1 VRAPDL
7 IRFARDA
14 ATGNPLRTFL
24 LVLAMAIGVAAVV
37 VLTALGDGARRY
49 VLNEFS
55 SIGSNLVIVL
65 PGALADRRLQPR
77 QRHHQH
83 AARPDHR
90 RRAGAAARQRRAPR
104 RAAGRRHLRNQ
115 LCGKLREVMV
125 AGTTAEFIDVRRLTL
140 AQGRFLPTG
149 DWRRGVSEAVIGAK
163 VRDEMFGHESALGQ
177 LVRVGDRRFR
187 IVGVLASSGQGLGMN
202 TDELVIVPVALAQ
215 AMFNSN
221 TLFRILVEAS
231 SREAIE
237 PAKAQVT
244 EIIKQRHDGEEDVT
258 IITQD
263 AVLATFDR
271 LLGTMTLAVAGIA
284 AISLA
289 VAGILVMNVMLVSVA
304 QRTAEIG
311 LLKALGATGATIRN
325 AFLTE
330 AAMLSVAGAV
340 LGFVLGRRA
349 PRSSAS
355 CIPTYPA
362 FPAPT
367 GRCSPGSARHSSP
380 ASSSASCPPA
390 RPRGSIRC
398 RHCRSDRQAMVQQ
411 HLNHGGNGEHSENLF
426 EFFFSPYPP
435 CPPCLP
441 LCSLWLARLFS

>member
-1 VRAPDL
+1 MRTTDL
-7 IRFARDA
+7 IRFARGA
-14 ATGNPLRTFL
+14 ATGNPLRTTL

-65 PGALADRRLQPR
+65 PGRSQTGGFNPGNAVTSTPRDLTIDDAQALL
-77 QRHHQH
+77 
-83 AARPDHR
+83 
-90 RRAGAAARQRRAPR
+90 RASAVY
-104 RAAGRRHLRNQ
+104 RAAPLAVGTSEISAG
-115 LCGKLREVMV
+115 GKLREVTV
-125 AGTTAEFIDVRRLTL
+125 AGTTAEFIEVRRLAL
-140 AQGRFLPTG
+140 AQGRFLPSG
-149 DWRRGVSEAVIGAK
+149 DWRRGASEAVIGAK
-163 VRDEMFGHESALGQ
+163 IRDEMFGRGPALGQ
-177 LVRVGDRRFR
+177 VVRVGDRRFR
-187 IVGVLASSGQGLGMN
+187 VVGILAASGQGLGMN

-221 TLFRILVEAS
+221 TLFRILVEAT

-244 EIIKQRHDGEEDVT
+244 EILRLRHEGELDVT

-311 LLKALGATGATIRN
+311 LLKALGATGVTIGK

-340 LGFVLGRRA
+340 LGFALGHAGAAIIRQLYPA
-349 PRSSAS
+349 
-355 CIPTYPA
+355 YPA
-362 FPAPT
+362 FPPGWAVLAGLGTALLT
-367 GRCSPGSARHSSP
+367 GILFGVL
-380 ASSSASCPPA
+380 PA
-390 RPRGSIRC
+390 R
-398 RHCRSDRQAMVQQ
+398 QA
-411 HLNHGGNGEHSENLF
+411 
-426 EFFFSPYPP
+426 
-435 CPPCLP
+435 
-441 LCSLWLARLFS
+441 ARLDPVQALAKR